1 MPYKQAFKTAW
12 ENFEVIADITTGIIV
27 PYAHNDIA
35 GRLCALERGEK
46 DYGKKLRLLL
56 SEAGQY
62 SVNVFS
68 NQLKRLMAE
77 NMIYEILPESGIYAL
92 NDGFYDDEFG
102 LSYELCNFDSS
113 PLFAW
118 NGTGIFMVGM
128 KYWLLVA
135 VMRELKL
142 SKVEIGNREIAM

>member
-1 MPYKQAFKTAW
+1 M
-12 ENFEVIADITTGIIV
+12 
-27 PYAHNDIA
+27 
-35 GRLCALERGEK
+35 ERGEK

-56 SEAGQY
+56 SAAGQY

-92 NDGFYDDEFG
+92 NDGFYDDELG

-113 PLFAW
+113 PLFA
-118 NGTGIFMVGM
+118 
-128 KYWLLVA
+128 
-135 VMRELKL
+135 
-142 SKVEIGNREIAM
+142 